1 MAGVDRTKMHNLKVE
16 NDVVF
21 EEVLKTIAWETLSQM
36 ALRNCS
42 KEVVEE
48 TGYIGTFIENKTK
61 KTKCKVK
68 HQKITSNHKKP
79 DTQMNDYSA
88 FLHMGR
94 CKNLG
99 SLKPFL
105 GYAS

>member
-1 MAGVDRTKMHNLKVE
+1 MHNLKVE

-21 EEVLKTIAWETLSQM
+21 EEVLKTIAWETLSQL

-61 KTKCKVK
+61 ENK
-68 HQKITSNHKKP
+68 
-79 DTQMNDYSA
+79 M
-88 FLHMGR
+88 
-94 CKNLG
+94 
-99 SLKPFL
+99 
-105 GYAS
+105 

>member
-48 TGYIGTFIENKTK
+48 TGYIGIFVENKTK
-61 KTKCKVK
+61 ENKMWSNIKRLLLITKN
-68 HQKITSNHKKP
+68 QT
-79 DTQMNDYSA
+79 
-88 FLHMGR
+88 
-94 CKNLG
+94 
-99 SLKPFL
+99 LKLMIIVLF
-105 GYAS
+105 YIWADARVWAH

>member
-48 TGYIGTFIENKTK
+48 TGYIGNFIEK
-61 KTKCKVK
+61 KTKCMVK

-79 DTQMNDYSA
+79 DTQINDYSA
-88 FLHMGR
+88 FLYMGR
-94 CKNLG
+94 CKSLG